1 MTGCGGKIKCLLEYD
16 QARQLFQASDSIT
29 WEMTGTT
36 LSTKPDR
43 RREAG
48 ERTRQRLLEAAR
60 ALLAERGTE
69 GVTLRDITDAAQ
81 ANVAAVSYHF
91 GSVGALCRATMQQ
104 AMETLVDEQIDRL
117 RALGDDATVEQ
128 IAGVLAQ
135 PVLKVVGCPTSADQ
149 AFLRIMARAVTDP
162 PCELDDWMTA
172 TTSRADAE
180 LMPRLRRALPGVPDS
195 ELRFRREC
203 VAGILYFLG
212 TGGMRAYPH
221 CHTPAELERMLV
233 PVITGALGAG
243 TAA

>member
-1 MTGCGGKIKCLLEYD
+1 MPET
-16 QARQLFQASDSIT
+16 SV
-29 WEMTGTT
+29 
-36 LSTKPDR
+36 STKPDR

-48 ERTRQRLLEAAR
+48 ERTRRRLLEAAR

-91 GSVGALCRATMQQ
+91 GSVGALCRATMQE

-135 PVLKVVGCPTSADQ
+135 PVIKVVGCPTSADQ
-149 AFLRIMARAVTDP
+149 AFLRIMARAVSDP
-162 PCELDDWMTA
+162 PCELDDWMASTI
-172 TTSRADAE
+172 SRADAE
-180 LMPRLRRALPGVPDS
+180 LLPRLRHALPGVSDE

-203 VAGILYFLG
+203 VAGILYFIG
-212 TGGMRAYPH
+212 TGGMRTYPD
-221 CHTPAELERMLV
+221 CKTAAELEHMLV
-233 PVITGALGAG
+233 PVIAGALAAG
-243 TAA
+243 SPAHR

>member
-1 MTGCGGKIKCLLEYD
+1 ML
-16 QARQLFQASDSIT
+16 AP
-29 WEMTGTT
+29 
-36 LSTKPDR
+36 TKTDG

-48 ERTRQRLLEAAR
+48 EQTRRRLLEAA
-60 ALLAERGTE
+60 LKLVAERGE
-69 GVTLRDITDAAQ
+69 EAVTLRDITSGAQ

-91 GSVGALCRATMQQ
+91 GSVAALCRATMQQ

-117 RALGDDATVEQ
+117 RALGDNATVEQ

-135 PVLKVVGCPTSADQ
+135 PVLKIVGCPTSADQ
-149 AFLRIMARAVTDP
+149 AFLRIMARTASDP

-180 LMPRLRRALPGVPDS
+180 LMPRLRRALPGVPDE

-203 VAGILYFLG
+203 VTGILYFLG

-221 CHTPAELERMLV
+221 CKTPAELELMLV
-233 PVITGALGAG
+233 PVITGALAAG
-243 TAA
+243 TAS